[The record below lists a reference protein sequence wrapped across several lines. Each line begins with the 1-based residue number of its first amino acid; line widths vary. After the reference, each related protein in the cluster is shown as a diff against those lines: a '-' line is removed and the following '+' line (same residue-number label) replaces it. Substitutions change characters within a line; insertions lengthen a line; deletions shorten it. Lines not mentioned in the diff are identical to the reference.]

1 MQKSSEYNAE
11 LKYIYRSHMGGLYV
25 SDEKI
30 KSEDLYCETCGDSDE
45 YIGPASNSEEAWELL
60 KPLTC
65 CGENDFG
72 LLLLYVMNFLE
83 ENFFSKE
90 GMYVVLNAYT
100 VDRYNN
106 IYRFTRSEETEELP
120 VAYCVCE
127 ELKKEVAKA
136 LFDYVLYYA
145 DCMYVNGYDLE
156 GFIDL
161 NKNLLA
167 YKISIATYF
176 ISLKDREDDIE
187 PASGM
192 TYNRA
197 MYIDDGYYGFIEE
210 DALEHD
216 KTVKMGPF
224 CRYVIEKKI

>member
-1 MQKSSEYNAE
+1 MSENDK
-11 LKYIYRSHMGGLYV
+11 KYIYRSHMGGLYT
-25 SDEKI
+25 SDEPI
-30 KSEDLYCETCGDSDE
+30 KPEDLYCETCGDSDE
-45 YIGPASNSEEAWELL
+45 YIGTASNSEEAWELL

-106 IYRFTRSEETEELP
+106 IYRFTRSEEVEELP

-156 GFIDL
+156 GFTDL

-192 TYNRA
+192 TYNQA

-216 KTVKMGPF
+216 KNVKMGPF